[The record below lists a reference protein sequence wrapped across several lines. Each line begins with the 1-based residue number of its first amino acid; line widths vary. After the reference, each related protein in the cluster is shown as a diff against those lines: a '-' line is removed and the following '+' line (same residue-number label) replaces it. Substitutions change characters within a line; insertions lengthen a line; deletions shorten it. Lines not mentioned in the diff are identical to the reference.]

1 MTELDL
7 LTLSAERRRN
17 TTFVPEGAGAR
28 AVPFSMPLRPTSLS
42 RAVSPHP
49 FVPDDAALRRKR
61 AELLLSIQ
69 AHGLRKRLLHTGSR
83 AALLPVTDDLDS
95 VLALLVCARTMDLL
109 GRARH
114 DVLAV
119 TQPRVFL
126 LFRCAD
132 AGQISQ

>member
-28 AVPFSMPLRPTSLS
+28 AVPFAMPLRPTALS

-49 FVPDDAALRRKR
+49 FVPDDAALRRTR

-83 AALLPVTDDLDS
+83 AALL
-95 VLALLVCARTMDLL
+95 ARSLT
-109 GRARH
+109 
-114 DVLAV
+114 
-119 TQPRVFL
+119 
-126 LFRCAD
+126 
-132 AGQISQ
+132 AGPGNVVQWTPAEE